1 MGLTIQDMLSG
12 DIVKRQ
18 APQQDSM
25 AGLGTLLSF
34 LSQGQV
40 QMPQAAPL
48 PESRG
53 ADTSMLMHMMG
64 QSKSNKDELD
74 ADQLVKS
81 LMGNVGTDR
90 VPTPLMGA
98 HDATPGEG
106 YLGGQK
112 TPEEVMSG
120 LMSNKVTRPF
130 GMAMLNDQFAPRA
143 PVAPHYMEMGVPGK
157 EGYRTNAVMGPNGPQ
172 AIGEPWKPSS
182 GVNIDMGNGTQMR
195 PATDAEKLDWGFSPK
210 IPATKNTKTGEL
222 VQHPVSVTEDQAKSG
237 MFYGGLNRAVEHMKN
252 NLDFIATQPADSMKD
267 FAADT
272 VSGLGIPFVSPLA
285 NSNVSPDRQAFNQQ
299 RSQALT
305 AIIHSMSG
313 SGFSEKEQET
323 KAEAMVPKWGDDKK
337 TIASKIQEMGSVAND
352 LKKRAGPGIADE
364 VKSAPEVIPALS
376 PDSGKEIE
384 AEMRRRGLLK

>member
-1 MGLTIQDMLSG
+1 
-12 DIVKRQ
+12 
-18 APQQDSM
+18 
-25 AGLGTLLSF
+25 
-34 LSQGQV
+34 
-40 QMPQAAPL
+40 
-48 PESRG
+48 
-53 ADTSMLMHMMG
+53 
-64 QSKSNKDELD
+64 
-74 ADQLVKS
+74 
-81 LMGNVGTDR
+81 
-90 VPTPLMGA
+90 
-98 HDATPGEG
+98 
-106 YLGGQK
+106 
-112 TPEEVMSG
+112 
-120 LMSNKVTRPF
+120 
-130 GMAMLNDQFAPRA
+130 
-143 PVAPHYMEMGVPGK
+143 
-157 EGYRTNAVMGPNGPQ
+157 
-172 AIGEPWKPSS
+172 
-182 GVNIDMGNGTQMR
+182 
-195 PATDAEKLDWGFSPK
+195 
-210 IPATKNTKTGEL
+210 
-222 VQHPVSVTEDQAKSG
+222 